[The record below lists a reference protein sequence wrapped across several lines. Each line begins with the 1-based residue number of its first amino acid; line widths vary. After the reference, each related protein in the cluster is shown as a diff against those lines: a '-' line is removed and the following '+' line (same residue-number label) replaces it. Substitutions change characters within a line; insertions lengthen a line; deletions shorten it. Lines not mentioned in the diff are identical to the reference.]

1 MLLKDLIDE
10 LNLSEL
16 NSANLGDN
24 DAEGITPFNYE
35 KVITYINSALTDIY
49 TRYPLRI
56 REVLLTQQSTRTLYK
71 LDKAFAESNTSST
84 EPVKYLDDLADPFDN
99 LLVKVE
105 EVYNEIG
112 LPVPL
117 NDMTDN
123 DSVFTPNLNTLQI
136 PYPVQDARISV
147 IYRSLHPRLEKT
159 GVDVLNQE
167 IDLPHSYAQVLI
179 NYVNYKQKS
188 SFDGVEMQQQA
199 ALAFKVYENSLMLL
213 ESTGLIVQDNLTT
226 TKLELRGWV

>member
-1 MLLKDLIDE
+1 L
-10 LNLSEL
+10 
-16 NSANLGDN
+16 
-24 DAEGITPFNYE
+24 
-35 KVITYINSALTDIY
+35 
-49 TRYPLRI
+49 
-56 REVLLTQQSTRTLYK
+56 
-71 LDKAFAESNTSST
+71 
-84 EPVKYLDDLADPFDN
+84 
-99 LLVKVE
+99 
-105 EVYNEIG
+105 
-112 LPVPL
+112 
-117 NDMTDN
+117 
-123 DSVFTPNLNTLQI
+123 FTPALNTLQI
-136 PYPVQDARISV
+136 PYPVQDARISI